1 MQYADCAMA
10 ELEEL
15 QKKYKDVLVKAK
27 DSITQS
33 RSSAAVDEIG
43 VFWFENKKF
52 VEFILA
58 QYFAPYSTYVFTAV
72 TMMDINDNEHY
83 PFSVLG
89 LHHVYDDPLY
99 KYINIANQIE
109 NPKFD
114 EELQQHISNAIEDN
128 IRIID
133 SCSGIISVLPVRYFA
148 NQSSDLAY
156 RAAKQAFFSMFSDK
170 TDQKTYKDNYIT
182 IEDVVAGLAPHA
194 KDTIIFDTYDEENLD
209 LQSRFLKYKQNTV
222 LPISK
227 DMNDAQI
234 FQFAM
239 QGYFYQAFET
249 LLMCAENRLI
259 PYIRFDAAFHY
270 MHMLS
275 GNLGNSP
282 ESLDMI
288 YKGIVA
294 HVHHNIFDKERFT
307 KLKFREYH
315 TVMQESNYDARLFE
329 SLEKQGVNKRT
340 PSVKAIAETSEAIL
354 ESILLKYKI

>member
-1 MQYADCAMA
+1 MQYVDYAMS

-15 QKKYKDVLVKAK
+15 QKKYKNVLLKSK
-27 DSITQS
+27 SSITQS
-33 RSSAAVDEIG
+33 CLSAVVDEIG

-52 VEFILA
+52 VEFIMS
-58 QYFAPYSTYVFTAV
+58 QYFEPYSTYVFTSV

-99 KYINIANQIE
+99 KYINIANRIE

-114 EELQQHISNAIEDN
+114 AKLQQHITNAIEDN

-133 SCSGIISVLPVRYFA
+133 TCSGIISILPVRYFT
-148 NQSSDLAY
+148 NLSSDLPY
-156 RAAKQAFFSMFSDK
+156 KAAKQAFFSMFNDS
-170 TDQKTYKDNYIT
+170 TDQKTYNDNYTT
-182 IEDVVAGLAPHA
+182 IEDVVAGLAPQA
-194 KDTIIFDTYDEENLD
+194 KNSIIFDTFDEANFD
-209 LQSRFLKYKQNTV
+209 LQMRFRKYKYNTV
-222 LPISK
+222 FPTSR

-275 GNLGNSP
+275 SNLGNST
-282 ESLDMI
+282 ESLNMI
-288 YKGIVA
+288 YKAVVA
-294 HVHHNIFDKERFT
+294 HVHHNSFDKEKFT
-307 KLKFREYH
+307 KLNFREYYRAMH
-315 TVMQESNYDARLFE
+315 ESNYDARLFE
-329 SLEKQGVNKRT
+329 ALEKKGVNKRT
-340 PSVKAIAETSEAIL
+340 PAVKAIAESSGAIL
-354 ESILLKYKI
+354 ESILLNYNI

>member
-1 MQYADCAMA
+1 MQYADYAIA

-27 DSITQS
+27 GNITKS
-33 RSSAAVDEIG
+33 RSSAAIDEIG

-52 VEFILA
+52 IEFILT

-72 TMMDINDNEHY
+72 TMMDIDDNEHY
-83 PFSVLG
+83 PFSALG

-99 KYINIANQIE
+99 RYINIANRTQ

-133 SCSGIISVLPVRYFA
+133 SCSSIISVLPVRYFA
-148 NQSSDLAY
+148 DQSSALAY
-156 RAAKQAFFSMFSDK
+156 KAAKQVFFSMFNEK
-170 TDQKTYKDNYIT
+170 TDQKIYRDNYIT

-194 KDTIIFDTYDEENLD
+194 IDQMIFDTYDEANLD
-209 LQSRFLKYKQNTV
+209 FQSRFFKYKQNTA
-222 LPISK
+222 LPLPK
-227 DMNDAQI
+227 GMNDAQI

-239 QGYFYQAFET
+239 QGYFSQAFET

-259 PYIRFDAAFHY
+259 PYIRFDATFHY
-270 MHMLS
+270 MLMLS
-275 GNLGNSP
+275 SNLGNSH

-294 HVHHNIFDKERFT
+294 HVHHKSFDKERFT
-307 KLKFREYH
+307 QLKFREYH
-315 TVMQESNYDARLFE
+315 TVIQEANYDARLFE
-329 SLEKQGVNKRT
+329 ALEKQDVDKRT

-354 ESILLKYKI
+354 ESILIK